1 MDRGGAAVIDEITR
15 LRAAEAGLEPAESRP
30 DPPLVSM
37 PLRIDWEKACG
48 EAVAG
53 GEDYPAPHVDS
64 RNDIEAAWPSSLMG
78 MRAFAAGYGWRSV
91 SQYSRGC
98 MPHATTGRPGPVK
111 DWYALRLAAP
121 GGARRAWMVH
131 DGMKW
136 TTVGIWGDG
145 VPALTGEL
153 GVTAIQQ
160 WIVGPEDP
168 LAFRDGLSRIKAQ
181 TVVRK
186 REAAARLAK
195 AKREAGLGA
204 GSGHAL

>member
-1 MDRGGAAVIDEITR
+1 MIDEITR

-48 EAVAG
+48 EVAAD

-64 RNDIEAAWPSSLMG
+64 RYDIEVPWPSSLMR
-78 MRAFAAGYGWRSV
+78 MRAFAHAHGWRSV

-98 MPHATTGRPGPVK
+98 MPHAVTGKPGPVK

-121 GGARRAWMVH
+121 GGVRRAWMVH

-136 TTVGIWGDG
+136 TGVGIFGEG
-145 VPALTGEL
+145 VPVLTGEL

-160 WIVGPEDP
+160 WIIGPDDP
-168 LAFRDGLSRIKAQ
+168 LAFREGLSAVKASAA
-181 TVVRK
+181 VRK
-186 REAAARLAK
+186 RESARVSAARRAK
-195 AKREAGLGA
+195 TGGVD
-204 GSGHAL
+204 HAL